1 MKYKVGDKVK
11 VRSDLRVNTMYGGAI
26 LVEDMGKYIGKT
38 MTVKEVYADSYCL
51 EEDVKRRFWT
61 EAMLEHVPKTMLEPC
76 MVVKMRNGALNM
88 VMTGNDRGIF
98 LITRD
103 KEYLYLK
110 SYDDNLKYRLG
121 VTDFDIVEIYGLSY
135 NPQKSMDISTE
146 CRYLLWKRDEV
157 KKMTVAEIQE
167 ALGYKIEIVEDE

>member
-11 VRSDLRVNTMYGGAI
+11 IRSDLRVNKMYGGAV
-26 LVEDMGKYIGKT
+26 LVEDMVEYMGKT
-38 MTVKEVYADSYCL
+38 MTVKEVYKEAYSL

-61 EAMLEHVPKTMLEPC
+61 DEMLEISPKSMLEPC
-76 MVVKMRNGALNM
+76 MVVKMRNGTLNM
-88 VMTGNDRGIF
+88 VIMVNDRGIF
-98 LITRD
+98 LITRN

-110 SYDDNLKYRLG
+110 SYDDNLKYRWD
-121 VTDFDIVEIYGLSY
+121 VTDYDIVEIYGLSY

-167 ALGYKIEIVEDE
+167 ALGYKIEIVEE